1 MAETENKAPEELNP
15 TCSISS
21 EISGSSSVESKPS
34 MSMVIKETCREGS
47 SVSSNSN
54 TILVNKFNQEI
65 TSAIG
70 SIVERLDANGRSIS
84 STLEDTSD
92 KNVEGYTPLD
102 CSAEQANKDNEPRK
116 SETSC
121 CFVPDVHISSLQD
134 NSNGNVLLHQNV
146 NSSNETQTW
155 LKPSGLFVETPKNK
169 SLVFGQFQ
177 TFSGQNY
184 MSPYLH
190 FNNPSLL
197 NYKIVENIKE
207 IGYQAEPSKVSS
219 VSDGD
224 SSNLKKNSC
233 ELRSKELNPEVLKI
247 NSPDTVSADD
257 SGTCLIP
264 HTVGLEEPVVS
275 NTGTFEVMP
284 TLNFS
289 DQKKRRGSGNS
300 TTVDSKEEVE
310 KKIFKVDTKVNFEFQ
325 PWLNDK
331 KIVKSGKEQECG
343 NKNLS
348 GSNHEFDTKTNNVC
362 KEHERPLLEFKNCNM
377 KKFNEEHSN
386 VQQEIPSPST
396 IIFDHNQTHS
406 RNPESN
412 SNSRFFDGRS
422 FLLDD
427 SNGQVD
433 NYSREV
439 DQDVTRHPRSY
450 QCDICHMKFTQFANM
465 RRHKLSH
472 FGVRPFECRLCP
484 KRFFRKDHLMEH
496 VVRQHSLQR
505 PFRCPFCVKSFNSRS
520 QLKTHLSTDHSGDKL
535 CRICGF
541 ESVSVAGAKVHYL
554 SRHGKLNSES
564 LESSSLSSMGV
575 DLVQS
580 PVDRAVDLNVV
591 SQNFVPGMLHPPVV
605 SANQLVDGSKSYSTH
620 LFCVPPSLA
629 VGSVSSSTNTFCT
642 SSTSPVT
649 SDTHFFCNTL
659 SSRINHNKPLDIA
672 VESDQTSCLLGTH
685 NIKKNIVRLDSLDP
699 SFKSP
704 LLQKVLPAT
713 NATSHCSTSLTLP
726 TDPMNVSSTETTSH
740 HFNISSRGNKLPI
753 TQCLSGSEH
762 PDTSEVSKKFVIK
775 TEPRDASIT
784 LIDVK
789 TDDFSSHA
797 IKNYDQNQEGF
808 SSNID
813 NTSET
818 SCDSGVSGD
827 FKEKKQENSHIS
839 DQTSHSTT
847 SNKEEYQKVIISNY
861 QKNPHTS
868 TEPLDSESSLC
879 PRYSMRKHHP
889 SQSSDSGCA
898 TEELVNVE
906 KICHISRCTLQGS
919 TSSDN
924 CPGSSEDR
932 ENNSAANQR
941 QTSRDVQRPQQDKF
955 RAASTSS
962 TDGTAETTT
971 HVKPDPD
978 SVNRGNNNSQD
989 QSLVCPHCEITFQ
1002 DQTLY
1007 FLHRGLHSGSNP
1019 WKCNLCGQEC
1029 RDKYHFTSH
1038 IISDAHD

>member
-1 MAETENKAPEELNP
+1 MAETENNAPKELNP
-15 TCSISS
+15 TCSLSS
-21 EISGSSSVESKPS
+21 ETSGASSVESKPS
-34 MSMVIKETCREGS
+34 TSMVIKETCREGS

-54 TILVNKFNQEI
+54 TILIKKFNQEV
-65 TSAIG
+65 TSATG
-70 SIVERLDANGRSIS
+70 NTVEKVDVNGRSIS
-84 STLEDTSD
+84 STLEDASD
-92 KNVEGYTPLD
+92 KNDCTPLD
-102 CSAEQANKDNEPRK
+102 CSTEQANKDNESSK

-121 CFVPDVHISSLQD
+121 YFVSDVHISSLQD
-134 NSNGNVLLHQNV
+134 NSNGKVLVHQNV

-169 SLVFGQFQ
+169 SLIFGQFQ
-177 TFSGQNY
+177 TFTGQNY
-184 MSPYLH
+184 MNPYVH

-197 NYKIVENIKE
+197 NYKIVENINKIE
-207 IGYQAEPSKVSS
+207 YQPESSKVSS
-219 VSDGD
+219 VLDGD
-224 SSNLKKNSC
+224 SSNKKKTSC
-233 ELRSKELNPEVLKI
+233 ELRSEELNPEVLKM

-257 SGTCLIP
+257 SCLVP
-264 HTVGLEEPVVS
+264 HTDELEEPIVP
-275 NTGTFEVMP
+275 NTSTFEIKP

-289 DQKKRRGSGNS
+289 DHKKRRGTSSS

-310 KKIFKVDTKVNFEFQ
+310 KKFFKVDTKVNFEFQ
-325 PWLNDK
+325 PWLNDNK
-331 KIVKSGKEQECG
+331 KILKSDKEQDCS

-348 GSNHEFDTKTNNVC
+348 GPNQEFDTKTNSVC
-362 KEHERPLLEFKNCNM
+362 KEHERPSFTEFKNCHI
-377 KKFNEEHSN
+377 KKFNEGQSN
-386 VQQEIPSPST
+386 ALRDIPSPST
-396 IIFDHNQTHS
+396 IIFDQNQPHS
-406 RNPESN
+406 RNSESN

-422 FLLDD
+422 FLLED

-433 NYSREV
+433 NYAREV

-505 PFRCPFCVKSFNSRS
+505 PFCCPFCVKSFNSRS

-564 LESSSLSSMGV
+564 LESSSVSNMGI

-580 PVDRAVDLNVV
+580 PIERAVDLNVV

-605 SANQLVDGSKSYSTH
+605 SSNQLVDGSKSYSTH
-620 LFCVPPSLA
+620 LFCVPPSLT

-649 SDTHFFCNTL
+649 SDTHFFCNAL
-659 SSRINHNKPLDIA
+659 SSRINHNKPLDVA
-672 VESDQTSCLLGTH
+672 VASDQTTCLLGTH
-685 NIKKNIVRLDSLDP
+685 NIRKNIIRLDP

-704 LLQKVLPAT
+704 LSQKVLPAS
-713 NATSHCSTSLTLP
+713 NATSHTNTSLTLQ
-726 TDPMNVSSTETTSH
+726 TDPMNVSSTETTFH
-740 HFNISSRGNKLPI
+740 HSNVSSQGNKQQV
-753 TQCLSGSEH
+753 TQCSSGSEY

-775 TEPRDASIT
+775 TEPRDASIQ
-784 LIDVK
+784 LIGVK
-789 TDDFSSHA
+789 MDDFSSHT
-797 IKNYDQNQEGF
+797 IKNYDLNQEGF

-827 FKEKKQENSHIS
+827 FKEKKQENSNVS
-839 DQTSHSTT
+839 DQTSRSST
-847 SNKEEYQKVIISNY
+847 SNKDEYQKVVVMSDH

-868 TEPLDSESSLC
+868 TESLTSESPVC
-879 PRYSMRKHHP
+879 PRYSVRKHQP

-898 TEELVNVE
+898 TEELANAE
-906 KICHISRCTLQGS
+906 RICRISRCTPQGS

-924 CPGSSEDR
+924 CPGSSED
-932 ENNSAANQR
+932 NSAANQR
-941 QTSRDVQRPQQDKF
+941 QTSRDVPRSQQDKY
-955 RAASTSS
+955 RAPSTSS
-962 TDGTAETTT
+962 TDGTAETTM

-989 QSLVCPHCEITFQ
+989 QSLVCSHCEITFQ